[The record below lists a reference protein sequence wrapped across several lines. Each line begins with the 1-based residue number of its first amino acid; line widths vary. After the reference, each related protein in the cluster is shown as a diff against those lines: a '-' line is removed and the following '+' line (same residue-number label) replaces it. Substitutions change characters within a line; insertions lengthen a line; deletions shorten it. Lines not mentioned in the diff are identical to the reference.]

1 LIIFIFAIDFIYMT
15 IVQLGYIL
23 AVEKY
28 HSFQKASEH
37 SFVTQPTLSM
47 QIKKLEEELE
57 VIIFDRSVNPVQPT
71 SQGKLILAKAKEVV
85 EKHDALLDTALSFK
99 KTLTREIR
107 MGIIPTIL
115 PYLAYRFIP
124 EFKRNFPKVS
134 LFIDELVTEEIIEK
148 VMNGDLDAG
157 IMATPLE
164 THGLIEYP
172 LYYEQ
177 FLAYASPQH
186 NLSTFDKL
194 NAYQITTDGLWL
206 LKDGHCFR
214 DQVINLCHTDKNY
227 IQKYEVE
234 FRTDSFNS
242 IIRLIDTEG
251 GYTLLPEL
259 AKSDLS
265 GNQRK
270 KLRGFYPPIPTREVS
285 LCYRKGYPRT
295 RLLEALKS
303 NIINNI
309 PTKMRKNKVK

>member
-1 LIIFIFAIDFIYMT
+1 MT

-71 SQGKLILAKAKEVV
+71 HEGKLILAKAKEVV
-85 EKHDALLDTALSFK
+85 EKHDSLLDTALSFK
-99 KTLTREIR
+99 KTLTGEIR
-107 MGIIPTIL
+107 MGVIPTIL

-134 LFIDELVTEEIIEK
+134 LFIDELVTEEITEK
-148 VMNGDLDAG
+148 VMSGDLDAG

-164 THGLIEYP
+164 TPGLIEDP

-177 FLAYASPQH
+177 FLAYTSPQH
-186 NLSTFDKL
+186 NLSQFEKL

-259 AKSDLS
+259 AKTDLS

-270 KLRGFYPPIPTREVS
+270 QLREFYPPVPTREVS
-285 LCYRKGYPRT
+285 LCYRKGYPRA
-295 RLLEALKS
+295 RLLDALKNS
-303 NIINNI
+303 IINNI
-309 PTKMRKNKVK
+309 PTKMREKQGEIIPLS

>member
-1 LIIFIFAIDFIYMT
+1 MT

-28 HSFQKASEH
+28 KSFQKASEH

-57 VIIFDRSVNPVQPT
+57 VIIFDRSVNPVRPT
-71 SQGKLILAKAKEVV
+71 TQGRLILDKAKEVV
-85 EKHDALLDTALSFK
+85 EKHDILLDTALSFK
-99 KTLTREIR
+99 KTLTGEMR

-115 PYLAYRFIP
+115 PYIAYRFIP
-124 EFKRNFPKVS
+124 EFKRNYPNVN
-134 LFIDELVTEEIIEK
+134 LFIDELVTEEITERI
-148 VMNGDLDAG
+148 MSGDLDAG

-164 THGLIEYP
+164 TPGLIESP

-177 FLAYASPQH
+177 FLAYVSQNH
-186 NLSTFDKL
+186 SLFDFEKL

-214 DQVINLCHTDKNY
+214 DQVINLCHTDKNF
-227 IQKYEVE
+227 IAKYDVE

-251 GYTLLPEL
+251 GYTLLPEF
-259 AKSDLS
+259 AKLDLT
-265 GNQRK
+265 GLQRK
-270 KLRGFYPPIPTREVS
+270 KLREFYSPIPTREVS
-285 LCYRKGYPRT
+285 LCYRRSFPHIRIID
-295 RLLEALKS
+295 ALKS
-303 NIINNI
+303 SILNNI
-309 PTKMRKNKVK
+309 PSKMKEKNGDIIPLT